1 MNRLTSIVLV
11 FIFAFSAGGCL
22 HSKKAKAKAKPTSA
36 IAAEMEQNLRQ
47 RFIDRRVSELVA
59 QGVAA
64 EAAQARAAE
73 EFKAR
78 YGYTSA
84 AQK

>member
-1 MNRLTSIVLV
+1 MNRLTSIFLVLT
-11 FIFAFSAGGCL
+11 FAFSAGCL
-22 HSKKAKAKAKPTSA
+22 HSKKKSQPKPTSA

-47 RFIDRRVSELVA
+47 RFIDRRAGELAA

-64 EAAQARAAE
+64 DVAQARAAD
-73 EFKAR
+73 EFKTR